1 MFRLKK
7 PAKPGAM
14 ELRQQLYIRSWLE
27 NFNWK
32 LELELHNEFGVQF
45 GADSSIVLEKET
57 VFVIWPDRW
66 SRTTSETYTLWGQ
79 IEIVDDFR
87 EWLGVKI
94 FGKMAHGERE
104 FEPCHVISTSRGP
117 AFQAVRCLQR
127 AFRRRRYLKWY
138 HESGG
143 WDGFVK
149 EIVVFA
155 QRRGRFLRKFKYPF
169 CPGPSWG
176 YVLEPAVAEFPDA
189 GLPGI
194 CIPALGQD
202 STENRKF
209 RQKIAIIVA
218 RIERGEMYV
227 PGTRVELTVDN
238 WSGTQPIPREIR
250 LALERRAVSHAV
262 HALETWS
269 VRWSAV
275 VERGAPDTAVAE

>member
-1 MFRLKK
+1 
-7 PAKPGAM
+7 M

-104 FEPCHVISTSRGP
+104 FAPCHVISTSRGP

-127 AFRRRRYLKWY
+127 AFRRRRCFQLYR
-138 HESGG
+138 ESGG
-143 WDGFVK
+143 WDAFVQ
-149 EIVVFA
+149 VVVAFA
-155 QRRGRFLRKFKYPF
+155 ECRGRRGIMRLIRKVESV
-169 CPGPSWG
+169 SWG
-176 YVLEPAVAEFPDA
+176 YVPVPAPAVAEW
-189 GLPGI
+189 PGI
-194 CIPALGQD
+194 CVPALDMAVRQGFHD
-202 STENRKF
+202 SAGPAILGSVGRELSEL
-209 RQKIAIIVA
+209 RQWPHDNYAGPAILGSA
-218 RIERGEMYV
+218 GRA
-227 PGTRVELTVDN
+227 L
-238 WSGTQPIPREIR
+238 REWP
-250 LALERRAVSHAV
+250 S
-262 HALETWS
+262 
-269 VRWSAV
+269 
-275 VERGAPDTAVAE
+275 